1 MRAYPRVSHSSGE
14 LRPTSVNLYGDPVTC
29 PVYIY
34 IHVYTYIHTHMYK
47 CTCKDAYIRSNS
59 GFTQDGTPSCV
70 SAALASVCV
79 HVHVYTHTHTHTH
92 THTQTHPHPH
102 PHIHLYRPPA
112 PRWLRSYIRAGTP
125 TAGSEAARP
134 WTHMGDHYIYNIY
147 IWAHARGGIY
157 IYVSGMPMT
166 SATCTA
172 AAAHASP
179 TLT

>member
-92 THTQTHPHPH
+92 TQTHPHPH

-134 WTHMGDHYIYNIY
+134 WTHMGVSYP
-147 IWAHARGGIY
+147 AG
-157 IYVSGMPMT
+157 VSGMPIT
-166 SATCTA
+166 STTCTA
-172 AAAHASP
+172 AAAHASA
-179 TLT
+179 TLI